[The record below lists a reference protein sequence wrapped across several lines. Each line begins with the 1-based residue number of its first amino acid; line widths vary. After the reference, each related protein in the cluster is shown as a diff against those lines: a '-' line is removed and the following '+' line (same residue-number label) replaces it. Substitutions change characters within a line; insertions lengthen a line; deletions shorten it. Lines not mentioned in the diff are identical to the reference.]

1 MMIKKL
7 IFSYCA
13 NILINNYKYIEEI
26 FMYHI
31 LTYNN
36 GQPIILYQENKNV
49 YMYTIDRGRISSKG
63 IVFDDVAKN
72 LCIFT
77 TPVNIVYYISDS
89 GHIKLASLH
98 GERFI
103 EFLSLPL
110 TNPEEDSTII
120 SACPVSYKKELY
132 IFYLTRGFDKNTYSV
147 YYVKSTSAS
156 KSTLI
161 ADNLKKCNCI
171 HTTVLNDILYIVL
184 SDLDSSQFLC
194 LDEGLNVHSL
204 LHSDDAFSD
213 MKSTYEEQI
222 TRITKQ
228 LEDKEKELSALN
240 KQLSAQKSEIK
251 KLNSTQK
258 YMEAQ
263 YNDLA
268 DFAGQLQDELR
279 KIMYA
284 E

>member
-1 MMIKKL
+1 
-7 IFSYCA
+7 
-13 NILINNYKYIEEI
+13 
-26 FMYHI
+26 MYHI

-63 IVFDDVAKN
+63 IVFDDVEKN

-77 TPVNIVYYISDS
+77 MPVNIVYYISDS
-89 GHIKLASLH
+89 NHIKLASLH

-110 TNPEEDSTII
+110 TNSKEDSTII
-120 SACPVSYKKELY
+120 SACPVYYKKELY
-132 IFYLTRGFDKNTYSV
+132 IFYLTCDFDKSAYSV
-147 YYVKSTSAS
+147 YYIKSTSAS
-156 KSTLI
+156 KSTLV
-161 ADNLKKCNCI
+161 ANNFKKCNCI
-171 HTTVLNDILYIVL
+171 HITVLNDILYIVL
-184 SDLDSSQFLC
+184 SDLESSQFLC
-194 LDEGLNVHSL
+194 LDENLNVHFL
-204 LHSDDAFSD
+204 LHSDDSFSD
-213 MKSTYEEQI
+213 IKSTYEEQI
-222 TRITKQ
+222 TRITNQ
-228 LEDKEKELSALN
+228 LENKEKELSALN
-240 KQLSAQKSEIK
+240 KQLSMQKSEIK

-284 E
+284 K